1 MAKNQKQ
8 KFNDDL
14 NKLLDKYPNMRAS
27 DMILV
32 TQGWINCIYR
42 ALPDLKPGDKSCR
55 PFIREGKD
63 RYRLG

>member
-8 KFNDDL
+8 KLHDDL

-27 DMILV
+27 DFILT
-32 TQGWINCIYR
+32 TQTFIECIYR
-42 ALPDLKPGDKSCR
+42 ALPDLEQDDNSCR
-55 PFIREGKD
+55 PLIGLVEK